1 VVSSLSAERLI
12 GTEQKDV
19 PVSTPEVATSGRA
32 ADEEISPELA
42 LVDPETA
49 QRARRALPETVL
61 TEDLIGLGR
70 REASTA
76 PPLAALAS
84 ELAHDVDA
92 REVERPPE
100 LAYDE
105 LRRASEAAE
114 IEEPPRPRRRR
125 AVVLAGLVVGAA
137 AALLITPRALDD
149 RNSSARTATP
159 LGSVEHISTLPTV
172 RRSEGATTRSGVLGV
187 RTTAPTERT
196 TSAAPTTDRR
206 TVATVSP
213 RRAPLPARTIRNFG
227 WVPVKH
233 AVGYRVEFRNGPKL
247 VLRVRTR
254 AARLRLSLAQLRPGR
269 YHWFVWRLNQRGTP
283 IGAAL
288 VDATLKVR

>member
-12 GTEQKDV
+12 GTEHKDV
-19 PVSTPEVATSGRA
+19 PVSTPEVATSGVRA

-76 PPLAALAS
+76 PPLAAPAS

-100 LAYDE
+100 VAYDE

-114 IEEPPRPRRRR
+114 IEEPPRPRRR

-137 AALLITPRALDD
+137 VALLITPRALDD

-159 LGSVEHISTLPTV
+159 LGSVQHISTLPTV

-213 RRAPLPARTIRNFG
+213 RRASLPARTIRNFG
-227 WVPVKH
+227 WVPVKQ

-254 AARLRLSLAQLRPGR
+254 AARLRLSQAQLRPGR